1 VRKIGSPG
9 GGWSVSS
16 WVTGVI
22 FPLSI
27 APSAFPIFISMPAIL
42 LAIPCYRERERLPSF
57 LPGLAETLAES
68 GLPVMI
74 RAVDDGSGEAERAW
88 LAEYTEEQ
96 GRRFGNVE
104 AAQLNPVNLGKGG
117 AVYSAWDRPGA
128 AEVLAFV
135 DADGAVP
142 PREVVRVLREAAGHP
157 GEAVFAV
164 RTGEAGTTV
173 RRDLRRKVAGQ
184 VFRWIV
190 RWHFRFPLPDTQCG
204 CKAVPASAFAAFRP
218 QLTEMRFSFDIELA
232 WHLLRGGSPIR
243 CLPIDWTESPGSRL
257 QPGSALAMYR
267 SVRRLRKRLGPWQP

>member
-1 VRKIGSPG
+1 
-9 GGWSVSS
+9 
-16 WVTGVI
+16 
-22 FPLSI
+22 
-27 APSAFPIFISMPAIL
+27 
-42 LAIPCYRERERLPSF
+42 
-57 LPGLAETLAES
+57 
-68 GLPVMI
+68 
-74 RAVDDGSGEAERAW
+74 
-88 LAEYTEEQ
+88 
-96 GRRFGNVE
+96 
-104 AAQLNPVNLGKGG
+104 
-117 AVYSAWDRPGA
+117 
-128 AEVLAFV
+128 VLAFV

-142 PREVVRVLREAAGHP
+142 PREVVRVLREAAGHR

-204 CKAVPASAFAAFRP
+204 CKAVPTAAFAAFRA

-232 WHLLRGGSPIR
+232 WNLLRGGTAVR